1 METKH
6 TPGPWIIDRDS
17 VVASNTPDDSGDII
31 CEAPERFENSMRRWQ
46 ANARLIAAAPELLAA
61 CSRAFNLIKES
72 GFSSGLI
79 EEEFDGTLNQL
90 DAAIA
95 KVEGR

>member
-6 TPGPWIIDRDS
+6 TPGPWNLDKRQEKLMGANGQSI
-17 VVASNTPDDSGDII
+17 VVWNSGLSFGNRTE
-31 CEAPERFENSMRRWQ
+31 EAE
-46 ANARLIAAAPELLAA
+46 ANARLIASAPELLAA

>member
-6 TPGPWIIDRDS
+6 TPGPWIIERDS
-17 VVASNTPDDSGDII
+17 VVASNTPDDGGDII

-46 ANARLIAAAPELLAA
+46 ANARLIAAAPELLAEV
-61 CSRAFNLIKES
+61 KELLRNAK
-72 GFSSGLI
+72 FQ
-79 EEEFDGTLNQL
+79 DGHGIILTQ
-90 DAAIA
+90 DAEALEAIIA